1 MVDWSGFLIAFF
13 IWIFLYYICFYF
25 YSKKINNILEC
36 NYNRLDNIKHIALVS
51 FIFGFFYILFLILM
65 LFTNIHEQIIN
76 LIIIFTQ
83 PLVFYFLVKN
93 DTKKSPLKSF
103 LIIFLTSFL
112 FNLLLGIILIA
123 FFMIFGKF

>member
-1 MVDWSGFLIAFF
+1 MGDLSGFLIAFML
-13 IWIFLYYICFYF
+13 WIFLYYICFYF

-51 FIFGFFYILFLILM
+51 FIFTFFYIFFLILM
-65 LFTNIHEQIIN
+65 FFTNIHEQIVN

-83 PLVFYFLVKN
+83 PLIFYFLVRN

-103 LIIFLTSFL
+103 LIIFVTSFL
-112 FNLLLGIILIA
+112 FNLLLGIILILSFVMFA
-123 FFMIFGKF
+123 KI